1 MITLRNISKS
11 FGAQTLFEDISLQI
25 NERDRFAL
33 VGPNGAGKSTLFKLI
48 MGQDVP
54 DSGEVALRSGVRF
67 GYLPQE
73 TAAILGKQV
82 LEEVLEGDFSN
93 NRREAQAKK
102 ILMGLGFKITDF
114 TRLTSEL
121 SGGWQMRV
129 MIAKLLLEEP
139 DLLML
144 DEPTNHLDLESLL
157 WFQNYLQN
165 YRGALFLISH
175 DRDFINAITDRIVEV
190 DQHKLKVYTGSF
202 ESYQEQKKQEAERL
216 LSAYK
221 LQQKEIK
228 DLEEFISRF
237 RAKASLAASVQ
248 SKIKY
253 LDRMKR
259 IELPPDQDTVGFS
272 FPQPKRSGHNVLV
285 LKDIRQ
291 SYDGKRWIYNGLDLT
306 IERGQK
312 IVLVGPNGAGKS
324 TLLKMLAGNLAFQS
338 GERKLGFEV
347 EIGYFSQHRAEMFR
361 PERTVFQEACDTRRA
376 HSETNIRTILGS
388 FLFRGEAVN
397 KKVEVLSGGEKSR
410 LGLARLLLDPPN
422 FILMDEPTTHLDMA
436 SVQVLIEALRRFEG
450 TICFISHDVYFIRNI
465 ANSVIHVND
474 GKITWYPGAYDDF
487 MHKKSL
493 EEGEE
498 AELFRAEERIEAS
511 HKNSS
516 PSKEEKQSS
525 KENLGESGNKSGRKS
540 KEQKR
545 REAEERNARYRQS
558 LDQKKQGDAAKT
570 LEQEQA
576 EIVEKL
582 SHLDNSSEEIKKMSL
597 RLAEI
602 QKELENSSS

>member
-1 MITLRNISKS
+1 
-11 FGAQTLFEDISLQI
+11 
-25 NERDRFAL
+25 
-33 VGPNGAGKSTLFKLI
+33 
-48 MGQDVP
+48 
-54 DSGEVALRSGVRF
+54 
-67 GYLPQE
+67 
-73 TAAILGKQV
+73 
-82 LEEVLEGDFSN
+82 
-93 NRREAQAKK
+93 
-102 ILMGLGFKITDF
+102 
-114 TRLTSEL
+114 
-121 SGGWQMRV
+121 
-129 MIAKLLLEEP
+129 
-139 DLLML
+139 
-144 DEPTNHLDLESLL
+144 
-157 WFQNYLQN
+157 
-165 YRGALFLISH
+165 
-175 DRDFINAITDRIVEV
+175 
-190 DQHKLKVYTGSF
+190 
-202 ESYQEQKKQEAERL
+202 
-216 LSAYK
+216 
-221 LQQKEIK
+221 
-228 DLEEFISRF
+228 
-237 RAKASLAASVQ
+237 
-248 SKIKY
+248 
-253 LDRMKR
+253 
-259 IELPPDQDTVGFS
+259 
-272 FPQPKRSGHNVLV
+272 
-285 LKDIRQ
+285 
-291 SYDGKRWIYNGLDLT
+291 
-306 IERGQK
+306 
-312 IVLVGPNGAGKS
+312 
-324 TLLKMLAGNLAFQS
+324 
-338 GERKLGFEV
+338 
-347 EIGYFSQHRAEMFR
+347 
-361 PERTVFQEACDTRRA
+361 
-376 HSETNIRTILGS
+376 
-388 FLFRGEAVN
+388 
-397 KKVEVLSGGEKSR
+397 VLSGGEKSR